1 MILAM
6 SVRTFASIDELR
18 LAVGQ
23 EVATT
28 QWHTVTQQQINT
40 FADATGDQQW
50 IHTDVARASVESP
63 YKSTIAHG
71 FLTLSLLSE
80 LSREAVEIQEPFRHR
95 INYGINRLRFPAA
108 VRAGVRVRGRFT
120 LKAVEDVEN
129 GVQVVWD
136 CRVEIENEPKPALVA
151 EWLTRLYK

>member
-1 MILAM
+1 M

-18 LAVGQ
+18 AVAGQ
-23 EVATT
+23 EVAIT

-50 IHTDVARASVESP
+50 IHIDVARASVDSP

-95 INYGINRLRFPAA
+95 INYGLNRLRFPAA
-108 VRAGVRVRGRFT
+108 VRAGTRVRGRFT

-136 CRVEIENEPKPALVA
+136 CRVEIEKESKPALVA
-151 EWLTRLYK
+151 EWLTRLYR